1 MSIARKSRERHE
13 AWMEADDG
21 LFESVDETKFQLAKA
36 VTGLDFN
43 AGVCNATKDAIKA
56 SLEQL
61 DMCTGDVDIAKKT
74 LRDFDQLASELND
87 KISELHLQVSK
98 TRMFIARE
106 IVAHHDKIAIDLTD
120 QELLQIQ
127 ELNAVCMATTHNSK

>member
-1 MSIARKSRERHE
+1 
-13 AWMEADDG
+13 MEADDG
-21 LFESVDETKFQLAKA
+21 LFESVDETKFRLAKA
-36 VTGLDFN
+36 VIGLDFN
-43 AGVCNATKDAIKA
+43 AGVWNATKDAIKA
-56 SLEQL
+56 SLHQL
-61 DMCTGDVDIAKKT
+61 DVCAGDVDITKRP
-74 LRDFDQLASELND
+74 LRDFDRLASELND
-87 KISELHLQVSK
+87 EISELHLQVSK